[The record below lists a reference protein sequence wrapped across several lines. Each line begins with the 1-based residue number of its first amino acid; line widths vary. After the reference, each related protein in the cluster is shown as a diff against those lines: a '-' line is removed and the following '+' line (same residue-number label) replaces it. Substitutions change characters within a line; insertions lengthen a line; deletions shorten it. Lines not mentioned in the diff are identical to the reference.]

1 MLSGSLKVK
10 LRPLRLAFV
19 VEPNDRASL
28 LAAIQTTTFLW
39 GGSYNPIIPFY
50 RRLPNGWVGRRSGI
64 KSTGK
69 VVLDGYLEAFDPDL
83 VVLVGEL
90 EKENLQFGHREV
102 AKCSEIL
109 DSDPQDEAPNLG
121 IGLFE
126 VFNGFAEEE
135 LKYVRSH
142 PIPFCIPE
150 PRNGEELFFA
160 SLFGLLPSAVF
171 AEFDRAL
178 PDFPGLTRVGCVGS
192 EYLDRLDK
200 GTLSFRRLGF
210 WKIDASR
217 DRHSHADCVFYMD
230 SRDPRDIVDFW
241 NLRALGWSV
250 VPVCRR
256 SASDP
261 KVRNGVASFVD
272 RNFFPFRSNPD
283 FFNHTLLMP
292 SRPELTAEAARFA
305 HALVL
310 KAPPKGGQSPLTICP
325 IYPRI
330 WDAWARAKDGGLPC
344 KLEVDEAEVP
354 LGAGDDRIRFPALVP
369 TFAGR
374 FGGRDGRRCAN
385 EIELRVWGHEKPF
398 AEVIPEGGD
407 ALVRAVADMGLRD
420 WRCGRSGPVY
430 FPRHKNWHDS
440 MPLTAAEPVFIAWLK
455 ERGWTAE
462 ISDKGHIAI
471 QMFRQLKG
479 THGLSFLAINGMV
492 EFLRRLARAGTMNSH
507 EFFGGLTRLVALPGN
522 RFAKVDHL
530 AQRLVSN
537 QMVQL
542 GIEVQC
548 PRCRQRSWYSVA
560 DARYE
565 LKCTKCLSD
574 FPLPSYSPNDIAWTY
589 RAIGAFGLPSAGQF
603 RLRDQTYGSLTVL
616 LAMRFFS
623 QLLHASTT
631 PMFSFKIKKGATEF
645 EADLGLIFQESKYK
659 ACGIEHLFC
668 ECKSFNRFERRD
680 GRRMRALGARFPG
693 AFLVFLTLNK
703 TLREKEKRILRP
715 IVNRGRRYW
724 KNERPYNPVLI
735 LTGNELFAE
744 YSLEATWR
752 ELGGVHAQRAQR
764 WNYENR
770 LLDLADATQE
780 IYLRMPTWHAWL
792 RKRSRRSRSARAAGP
807 ARAQTDSMAGGEA
820 QSPIPDPPMSFP
832 VQLRQVPFM

>member
-28 LAAIQTTTFLW
+28 LLAIQTTTFLW

-50 RRLPNGWVGRRSGI
+50 RRLPNGWAGRRSGI
-64 KSTGK
+64 KSTAK
-69 VVLDGYLEAFDPDL
+69 AVLDGYLEAFDPDF
-83 VVLVGEL
+83 VVPVGKL
-90 EKENLQFGHREV
+90 EKEKLQFGHREV
-102 AKCSEIL
+102 VKCSEIL
-109 DSDPQDEAPNLG
+109 DSDLEDEAPNLG

-126 VFNGFAEEE
+126 VFKGFADEE

-142 PIPFCIPE
+142 PIPFCVPV
-150 PRNGEELFFA
+150 PTKGEELFLA
-160 SLFGLLPSAVF
+160 SLFGLLPSTVL

-178 PDFPGLTRVGCVGS
+178 PEFPGLSRVGCVGS
-192 EYLDRLDK
+192 QYLDRLDK

-210 WKIDASR
+210 WKIEASR

-230 SRDPRDIVDFW
+230 SRDPRDIIDFW

-256 SASDP
+256 TASDP
-261 KVRNGVASFVD
+261 DVRKGVALVVD
-272 RNFFPFRSNPD
+272 RNFFPFRGNPD
-283 FFNHTLLMP
+283 IYNHTLLLP

-310 KAPPKGGQSPLTICP
+310 KESPKGGQSPLVICP
-325 IYPRI
+325 HYPRI

-344 KLEVDEAEVP
+344 RLEVDEAEAP
-354 LGAGDDRIRFPALVP
+354 LGAGEDRIRFPALVP
-369 TFAGR
+369 NFASR

-420 WRCGRSGPVY
+420 WRCGASGPIY
-430 FPRHKNWHDS
+430 FPRHKNWHEAVA
-440 MPLTAAEPVFIAWLK
+440 LTASEPVVIAWLK
-455 ERGWTAE
+455 ERGWAAE

-471 QMFRQLKG
+471 QMFRQLG
-479 THGLSFLAINGMV
+479 GIYGLSFLAINGMV
-492 EFLRRLARAGTMNSH
+492 DFLGRVARAGTINSQ

-522 RFAKVDHL
+522 QFAKVDHL

-548 PRCRQRSWYSVA
+548 PRCRQRSWYSMA
-560 DARYE
+560 DARYG

-574 FPLPSYSPNDIAWTY
+574 FPLPSHSPRDIVWTY
-589 RAIGAFGLPSAGQF
+589 RALGAFSLPSTGQF

-616 LAMRFFS
+616 LAVRFFS

-645 EADLGLIFQESKYK
+645 EADLGLFFRESKYK
-659 ACGIEHLFC
+659 ACGIEQLFC
-668 ECKSFNRFERRD
+668 ECKSFNPFERKD
-680 GRRMRALGARFPG
+680 GRRMRALGAEFPG
-693 AFLVFLTLNK
+693 AFLVFVTLNK
-703 TLREKEKRILRP
+703 TLSEKEKRILRP

-744 YSLEATWR
+744 YSLETTWR
-752 ELGGVHAQRAQR
+752 ELGGVYAQRAQR
-764 WNYENR
+764 WGYENR

-780 IYLRMPTWHAWL
+780 IYLGMPTWHAWL
-792 RKRSRRSRSARAAGP
+792 RQRFRRNRLPKIVGP
-807 ARAQTDSMAGGEA
+807 VPTPPVTANGPQE
-820 QSPIPDPPMSFP
+820 PVPDPPMTFP
-832 VQLRQVPFM
+832 VRLRQVPFM